1 MKKKPSRKLQART
14 GSWAPRA
21 AKSQLLISDRS
32 RKVASP
38 RAAPAPEVLQPI
50 FRGRDWS
57 KLPKINFDSTLI
69 ISEERD
75 AR

>member
-38 RAAPAPEVLQPI
+38 RAVPATTTLQPI
-50 FRGRDWS
+50 FKGRDWT